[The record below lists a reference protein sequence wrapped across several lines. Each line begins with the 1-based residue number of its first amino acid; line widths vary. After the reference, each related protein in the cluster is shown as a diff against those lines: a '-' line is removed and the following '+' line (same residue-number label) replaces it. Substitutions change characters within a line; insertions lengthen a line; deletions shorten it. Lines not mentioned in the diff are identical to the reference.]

1 MGRDA
6 KDKYKYDVAFTY
18 AKNKLTEFRTEER
31 RKVKYCELALVKLI
45 HFVQVIGLSPYEG
58 KPLLCTSDL
67 GDYLLHCM
75 QPPDDTDV
83 PLYLNHLAILVSK
96 PTISMCASP
105 SSLPDPC

>member
-45 HFVQVIGLSPYEG
+45 
-58 KPLLCTSDL
+58 
-67 GDYLLHCM
+67 
-75 QPPDDTDV
+75 DTF
-83 PLYLNHLAILVSK
+83 
-96 PTISMCASP
+96 CAGNWFK
-105 SSLPDPC
+105 SL